1 MLEPGTCI
9 AGFRID
15 GYLASGGMGTVYLA
29 TQLSLGR
36 VVALKVLS
44 ANLSQDEAFH
54 KRFRREAMLQAT
66 LEHPHIVPVYE
77 AGESSYGLF
86 IAMRLVDGPNLKQLI
101 GKLEVSDTLDLL
113 RGIARAL
120 DAAHAAGLIHRDV
133 KPQNILVAGG
143 DHAYLADFGLTTAAG
158 VTSVTTT
165 GQFVGT
171 PDYVSPEQ
179 IRDEEP
185 DARSDLYSLGAVLF
199 ECVSGVVPFPRSSKI
214 ATMYAHLEQPPPSVR
229 TLAPDLPVALDA
241 VFARALAKRRED
253 RYATAVELVAAARSA
268 LGSEQPVPALS
279 APGPEQPVPAIPAP
293 VRAAALSIKPSGR
306 SVEQN
311 RVTSATHAIPD
322 PHTTA
327 VTEVVQTTPDAG
339 NAVTEVAQ
347 TTPDPGDAVTE
358 VAQTT
363 PDAGDAVT
371 EVVGETQPQPP
382 RWRAPDP
389 VAPAPRRRRW
399 RSPRGAGLLAAACG
413 VATLV
418 GFLAGRGGEDA
429 GALTPT
435 RQLSHDGV
443 SVEVPASWGSRHVS
457 LPELF
462 TGASADAGPAS
473 ATGAVI
479 AVGTTVAFGPSLVP
493 KTFRDAAG
501 VPAMG
506 TPVKLPSGLQGRR
519 YSVVGQ
525 RRYEVLFIPRSGRV
539 AVAACVAPTF
549 GASGGLFADCEH
561 ILNTVR
567 VRGAA
572 HYALDPR
579 AGYAGFL
586 NPVLGRLSARAD
598 AGLGDFAQALDPG
611 AQTVAAN
618 RLADAYAAA
627 AASFT
632 QALGSGLVSPPET
645 GAHVAVR
652 DSLAQVS
659 QAYRDL
665 AGAASRHDPIAYTI
679 ARAEVAGATQQLG
692 SSLDQLTRLGY
703 QVS

>member
-1 MLEPGTCI
+1 MLEPGTRI

-66 LEHPHIVPVYE
+66 LEHPNIVPVYE

-86 IAMRLVDGPNLKQLI
+86 IAMRLVDGPDLKQLI
-101 GKLEVSDTLDLL
+101 GTLEPSGALDLL
-113 RGIARAL
+113 RGIGRAL

-158 VTSVTTT
+158 ATSVTTT

-199 ECVSGVVPFPRSSKI
+199 ECLSGAPPFPRSSKI
-214 ATMYAHLEQPPPSVR
+214 ATMYAHLEQPPPSVC
-229 TLAPDLPVALDA
+229 TAAPELPVALDA

-253 RYATAVELVAAARSA
+253 RYATAGELIAAARCALEADAAVAAA
-268 LGSEQPVPALS
+268 PVA
-279 APGPEQPVPAIPAP
+279 AAAVAAAP
-293 VRAAALSIKPSGR
+293 VRAAALSIAASER
-306 SVEQN
+306 SIE
-311 RVTSATHAIPD
+311 RHEATAATEAIPD
-322 PHTTA
+322 GHATA
-327 VTEVVQTTPDAG
+327 VTEVVA
-339 NAVTEVAQ
+339 
-347 TTPDPGDAVTE
+347 
-358 VAQTT
+358 
-363 PDAGDAVT
+363 
-371 EVVGETQPQPP
+371 ETQPQPP
-382 RWRAPDP
+382 PRWRAPE
-389 VAPAPRRRRW
+389 PAPPASRRRR
-399 RSPRGAGLLAAACG
+399 RRPPRGAGLLAAACG
-413 VATLV
+413 VATLA
-418 GFLAGRGGEDA
+418 GFLVGRGGEAA

-443 SVEVPASWGSRHVS
+443 SVAVPASWGARRVS

-462 TGASADAGPAS
+462 AGTSAAAGPAS
-473 ATGAVI
+473 APGAVI

-493 KTFRDAAG
+493 TRFRGVAT
-501 VPAMG
+501 VPALG
-506 TPVKLPSGLQGRR
+506 TPVKLPTGLEGRLYTVAGR
-519 YSVVGQ
+519 
-525 RRYEVLFIPRSGRV
+525 RRYEVLFVPRSGRV

-549 GASGGLFADCEH
+549 GASGGVFADCAH

-567 VRGAA
+567 VTGAA
-572 HYALDPR
+572 HYPLDPR

-586 NPVLGRLSARAD
+586 NPVLGRLSAQAD
-598 AGLGDFAQALDPG
+598 AGLGDFAQAREPG
-611 AQTVAAN
+611 AQAKAADG
-618 RLADAYAAA
+618 LADAYATA

-632 QALGSGLVSPPET
+632 QSLRAGRVSPPET

-652 DSLAQVS
+652 DSLVQVS

-665 AGAASRHDPIAYTI
+665 AGAARRRDPIGYTV

-692 SSLDQLTRLGY
+692 SSLDQLARLGY

>member
-1 MLEPGTCI
+1 MLEPGTRI

-66 LEHPHIVPVYE
+66 LEHPNIVPVYE

-101 GKLEVSDTLDLL
+101 GTLEVSDALDLL

-199 ECVSGVVPFPRSSKI
+199 ECLSGAVPFPRSSKI

-229 TLAPDLPVALDA
+229 TLAPELPVELDA

-253 RYATAVELVAAARSA
+253 RYASAAELIAAARRA
-268 LGSEQPVPALS
+268 LEARAAV
-279 APGPEQPVPAIPAP
+279 PAP
-293 VRAAALSIKPSGR
+293 VRAATLSIKTSAR
-306 SVEQN
+306 SVDPTG
-311 RVTSATHAIPD
+311 VTSATQAIPD
-322 PHTTA
+322 ARATA
-327 VTEVVQTTPDAG
+327 ATEVVI
-339 NAVTEVAQ
+339 
-347 TTPDPGDAVTE
+347 
-358 VAQTT
+358 
-363 PDAGDAVT
+363 
-371 EVVGETQPQPP
+371 ETQPQPP
-382 RWRAPDP
+382 PRWPAP
-389 VAPAPRRRRW
+389 APAPRAPRRRRW
-399 RSPRGAGLLAAACG
+399 RAPRGVGLLAAACG
-413 VATLV
+413 VATLA
-418 GFLAGRGGEDA
+418 GFLAGRGGEEA

-443 SVEVPASWGSRHVS
+443 SVEVPASWGSRRVS

-462 TGASADAGPAS
+462 AGANAAAGPAS
-473 ATGAVI
+473 ATRGVV

-493 KTFRDAAG
+493 KTLRDVAA
-501 VPAMG
+501 VPALG
-506 TPVKLPSGLQGRR
+506 TAVKLPSGLQGRL
-519 YSVVGQ
+519 YDVVG
-525 RRYEVLFIPRSGRV
+525 RHHYEVLLVPRRGRV

-549 GASGGLFADCEH
+549 AAGGGLFAGCEH

-567 VRGAA
+567 VTGAA
-572 HYALDPR
+572 HYPLDPR

-586 NPVLGRLSARAD
+586 NPVLGRLSAQAD
-598 AGLGDFAQALDPG
+598 AGLGDFAQARDPG
-611 AQTVAAN
+611 AQRAAAN
-618 RLADAYAAA
+618 GLADAYATAA
-627 AASFT
+627 AAFT
-632 QALGSGLVSPPET
+632 RALGAGIVSPPET

-659 QAYRDL
+659 QAYRDI
-665 AGAASRHDPIAYTI
+665 AGAARRHDPIGYTI

-692 SSLDQLTRLGY
+692 SDLDQLAKLGY

>member
-1 MLEPGTCI
+1 MLEPSTRI

-86 IAMRLVDGPNLKQLI
+86 IAMRLVDGPDLKQLI
-101 GKLEVSDTLDLL
+101 GTLDASDTLELL

-199 ECVSGVVPFPRSSKI
+199 ECLTGGVPFSRSSKI
-214 ATMYAHLEQPPPSVR
+214 ATMYAHLEQPPPSVHA
-229 TLAPDLPVALDA
+229 LAPELPVALDA

-253 RYATAVELVAAARSA
+253 RYATAVELIAAARSA
-268 LGSEQPVPALS
+268 LGSTPGPDVADGRSS
-279 APGPEQPVPAIPAP
+279 APAPVAAIPAP
-293 VRAAALSIKPSGR
+293 ARAATLSIKASER
-306 SVEQN
+306 SVEHN
-311 RVTSATHAIPD
+311 GVMSATHAIPAAHAV
-322 PHTTA
+322 PAAHATA
-327 VTEVVQTTPDAG
+327 ATEVVREMPDR
-339 NAVTEVAQ
+339 
-347 TTPDPGDAVTE
+347 GDAVTE
-358 VAQTT
+358 AVREA
-363 PDAGDAVT
+363 PDPVT
-371 EVVGETQPQPP
+371 EVVRETLPQPP
-382 RWRAPDP
+382 RRVPDP
-389 VAPAPRRRRW
+389 PAPATRRRRW
-399 RSPRGAGLLAAACG
+399 RSPRGVGLLAAACG

-418 GFLAGRGGEDA
+418 GFLVGRGGDTA

-443 SVEVPASWGSRHVS
+443 TVEVPASWGSRHVS
-457 LPELF
+457 VPELF
-462 TGASADAGPAS
+462 SGTSVAAGPAS
-473 ATGAVI
+473 APAAVV

-493 KTFRDAAG
+493 KAFRDIAS
-501 VPAMG
+501 VPALG
-506 TPVKLPSGLQGRR
+506 TPVALPSGLQGRL

-525 RRYEVLFIPRSGRV
+525 RRYEVLFVPRSGRV
-539 AVAACVAPTF
+539 AVAACEAPTF
-549 GASGGLFADCEH
+549 GTSGGLFAVCER
-561 ILNTVR
+561 ILTTVR
-567 VRGAA
+567 VTGAQ

-579 AGYAGFL
+579 AGYAGLL

-598 AGLGDFAQALDPG
+598 AGLGDFAQARDPG
-611 AQTVAAN
+611 AQTAAAN

-627 AASFT
+627 AASFS
-632 QALGSGLVSPPET
+632 QALGAGLVSPPET
-645 GAHVAVR
+645 GAHVAIR
-652 DSLAQVS
+652 DGLAQVS

-665 AGAASRHDPIAYTI
+665 AGAARRHDPIAYTI
-679 ARAEVAGATQQLG
+679 ARAEIAGATQELG
-692 SSLDQLTRLGY
+692 SNLDQLTRLGY
-703 QVS
+703 EVS

>member
-1 MLEPGTCI
+1 MPEPGTRI

-66 LEHPHIVPVYE
+66 LEHPNIVPVYE

-101 GKLEVSDTLDLL
+101 GTLEVSDALDLL

-199 ECVSGVVPFPRSSKI
+199 ECLSGAVPFPRSSKI
-214 ATMYAHLEQPPPSVR
+214 ATMYAHLEQPPPSVC
-229 TLAPDLPVALDA
+229 TLAPELPVELDA

-253 RYATAVELVAAARSA
+253 RYATAAELIAAARRA
-268 LGSEQPVPALS
+268 LEARAV
-279 APGPEQPVPAIPAP
+279 VPAP
-293 VRAAALSIKPSGR
+293 VRAATLSIKTSAR
-306 SVEQN
+306 SVDATG
-311 RVTSATHAIPD
+311 VTSATQAIPD
-322 PHTTA
+322 AHATA
-327 VTEVVQTTPDAG
+327 VTEVVRDVAAATDA
-339 NAVTEVAQ
+339 A
-347 TTPDPGDAVTE
+347 
-358 VAQTT
+358 
-363 PDAGDAVT
+363 T
-371 EVVGETQPQPP
+371 EVVMQTQPQPP
-382 RWRAPDP
+382 PRWPAPEP
-389 VAPAPRRRRW
+389 APRAPRRRRW
-399 RSPRGAGLLAAACG
+399 RAPRGVGLLAAACG
-413 VATLV
+413 VATLA
-418 GFLAGRGGEDA
+418 GFLAGRGGEEA

-443 SVEVPASWGSRHVS
+443 SVEVPAGWGSRRVS

-462 TGASADAGPAS
+462 AGANAAAGPAS
-473 ATGAVI
+473 ATGAVV
-479 AVGTTVAFGPSLVP
+479 AVGTTVALGPSLVP
-493 KTFRDAAG
+493 KTLRDIAA
-501 VPAMG
+501 VPALG
-506 TPVKLPSGLQGRR
+506 TAVKLPSGLQGRL
-519 YSVVGQ
+519 YDVVGR
-525 RRYEVLFIPRSGRV
+525 RRYEVLLVPRRGRV

-549 GASGGLFADCEH
+549 AAGGGLFAGCEH
-561 ILNTVR
+561 ILNTAR
-567 VRGAA
+567 VTGAA
-572 HYALDPR
+572 HYQLDPR

-586 NPVLGRLSARAD
+586 NPVLGRLSAQAD
-598 AGLGDFAQALDPG
+598 AGLGDFAQARDPG
-611 AQTVAAN
+611 AQRAAAN
-618 RLADAYAAA
+618 GLADAYATAA
-627 AASFT
+627 AAFT
-632 QALGSGLVSPPET
+632 RALGAGVVSPPET

-659 QAYRDL
+659 QAYRDI
-665 AGAASRHDPIAYTI
+665 AGAARRHDPIGYTI
-679 ARAEVAGATQQLG
+679 ARAVVAGATQQLG
-692 SSLDQLTRLGY
+692 SDLDQLAKLGY

>member
-1 MLEPGTCI
+1 MLEPGTRI

-66 LEHPHIVPVYE
+66 LEHPNIVPVYE

-101 GKLEVSDTLDLL
+101 GTLEVSDALDLL

-199 ECVSGVVPFPRSSKI
+199 ECLSGAVPFPRSSKI

-229 TLAPDLPVALDA
+229 TLAPELPVELDA

-253 RYATAVELVAAARSA
+253 RYASAAELIAAARRA
-268 LGSEQPVPALS
+268 LEARAAV
-279 APGPEQPVPAIPAP
+279 PAP
-293 VRAAALSIKPSGR
+293 VRAATLSIKTSAR
-306 SVEQN
+306 SVDPTG
-311 RVTSATHAIPD
+311 VTSATQAIPARA
-322 PHTTA
+322 TA
-327 VTEVVQTTPDAG
+327 ATEVVI
-339 NAVTEVAQ
+339 
-347 TTPDPGDAVTE
+347 
-358 VAQTT
+358 
-363 PDAGDAVT
+363 
-371 EVVGETQPQPP
+371 ETQPQPP
-382 RWRAPDP
+382 PRWPAP
-389 VAPAPRRRRW
+389 APAPRAPRRRRW
-399 RSPRGAGLLAAACG
+399 RAPRGVGLLAAACG
-413 VATLV
+413 VATLA
-418 GFLAGRGGEDA
+418 GFLAGRGGEEA

-443 SVEVPASWGSRHVS
+443 SVEVPASWGSRRVS

-462 TGASADAGPAS
+462 AGANAAAGPAS
-473 ATGAVI
+473 ATRGVV

-493 KTFRDAAG
+493 KTLRDVAA
-501 VPAMG
+501 VPALG
-506 TPVKLPSGLQGRR
+506 TAVKLPSGLQGRL
-519 YSVVGQ
+519 YDVVG
-525 RRYEVLFIPRSGRV
+525 RHHYEVLLVPRRGRV

-549 GASGGLFADCEH
+549 AAGGGLFAGCEH

-567 VRGAA
+567 VTGAA
-572 HYALDPR
+572 HYPLDPR

-586 NPVLGRLSARAD
+586 NPVLGRLSAQAD
-598 AGLGDFAQALDPG
+598 AGLGDFAQARDPG
-611 AQTVAAN
+611 AQRAAAN
-618 RLADAYAAA
+618 GLADAYATAA
-627 AASFT
+627 AAFT
-632 QALGSGLVSPPET
+632 RALGAGIVSPPET

-659 QAYRDL
+659 QAYRDI
-665 AGAASRHDPIAYTI
+665 AGAARRQDPIGYTI

-692 SSLDQLTRLGY
+692 SDLDQLAKLGY

>member
-1 MLEPGTCI
+1 MLEPGTRI

-66 LEHPHIVPVYE
+66 LEHPNIVPVYE

-101 GKLEVSDTLDLL
+101 GTLEVSDALDLL

-199 ECVSGVVPFPRSSKI
+199 ECLSGAVPFPRSSKI

-229 TLAPDLPVALDA
+229 TLAPELPVELDA

-253 RYATAVELVAAARSA
+253 RYASAAELIAAARRA
-268 LGSEQPVPALS
+268 LEARAAV
-279 APGPEQPVPAIPAP
+279 PAP
-293 VRAAALSIKPSGR
+293 VRAATLSIKTSAR
-306 SVEQN
+306 SVDPTG
-311 RVTSATHAIPD
+311 VTSATQAIPARA
-322 PHTTA
+322 TA
-327 VTEVVQTTPDAG
+327 ATEVVI
-339 NAVTEVAQ
+339 
-347 TTPDPGDAVTE
+347 
-358 VAQTT
+358 
-363 PDAGDAVT
+363 
-371 EVVGETQPQPP
+371 ETQPQPP
-382 RWRAPDP
+382 PRWPAP
-389 VAPAPRRRRW
+389 APAPRAPRRRRW
-399 RSPRGAGLLAAACG
+399 RAPRGVGLLAAACG
-413 VATLV
+413 VATLA
-418 GFLAGRGGEDA
+418 GFLAGRGGEEA

-443 SVEVPASWGSRHVS
+443 SVEVPASWGSRRVS

-462 TGASADAGPAS
+462 AGANAAAGPAS
-473 ATGAVI
+473 ATRGVV

-493 KTFRDAAG
+493 KTLRDVAA
-501 VPAMG
+501 VPALG
-506 TPVKLPSGLQGRR
+506 TAVKLPSGLQGRL
-519 YSVVGQ
+519 YDVVG
-525 RRYEVLFIPRSGRV
+525 RHHYEVLLVPRRGRV

-549 GASGGLFADCEH
+549 AAGGGLFAGCEH

-567 VRGAA
+567 VTGAA
-572 HYALDPR
+572 HYPLDPR

-586 NPVLGRLSARAD
+586 NPVLGRLSAQAD
-598 AGLGDFAQALDPG
+598 AGLGDFAQARDPG
-611 AQTVAAN
+611 AQRAAAN
-618 RLADAYAAA
+618 GLADAYATAA
-627 AASFT
+627 AAFT
-632 QALGSGLVSPPET
+632 RALGAGIVSPPET

-659 QAYRDL
+659 QAYRDI
-665 AGAASRHDPIAYTI
+665 AGAARRHDPIGYTI

-692 SSLDQLTRLGY
+692 SDLDQLAKLGY